1 MYFRES
7 EVRQVAKPSK
17 PNPKSPSKARSTAAK
32 KTDAEAQT
40 PPKADEAKAAKVQ
53 TSKGIEGVIETM
65 QSKAG
70 NKPAK
75 AAQAGKVASTDK
87 DGAAAD
93 KPSASDSAAP
103 EAAPD
108 MGQSDTAEPPVQ
120 DLSEAASEAKTD
132 DLANAKEAAQAPAE
146 PEAPEAN
153 AGSEAKSAD
162 VADQSAAPV
171 AVATAQGAPEQSGG
185 FFPALLG
192 GVIAAGLGFGAAY
205 VWLDAPAGDRAALE
219 ALRKDVTALQSA
231 KPVPVDTSALEQGLA
246 EAQDFAGDAGAQIA
260 ALSDR
265 TAALETRLAQLESSG
280 VSSSLS
286 PEAVKA
292 YEAELQ
298 ALQASMAEQ
307 RAALDAAAA
316 AAAQAEASAEDSA
329 KSTLARAALA
339 RVQAA
344 LDSGS
349 AFAPAL
355 ADLAEAGVAAPAA
368 LGALAQEGA
377 PTLASLRAGYP
388 AAARAALAQAR
399 KDAGPDAGGG
409 LTGFLKAQLG
419 ARSLAPREGDDAD
432 AVLSRAEAALD
443 AGHLNDTLA
452 ELSSLPEAARA
463 LMGDWLSQAQARLD
477 AVAAADALAQDLNQ
491 N

>member
-1 MYFRES
+1 
-7 EVRQVAKPSK
+7 
-17 PNPKSPSKARSTAAK
+17 
-32 KTDAEAQT
+32 
-40 PPKADEAKAAKVQ
+40 
-53 TSKGIEGVIETM
+53 M

-70 NKPAK
+70 SKSAK
-75 AAQAGKVASTDK
+75 AAQAGEGASTGK

-93 KPSASDSAAP
+93 TPSASDAA
-103 EAAPD
+103 AADATPAPQAATD
-108 MGQSDTAEPPVQ
+108 MGEPDAAEPPAQ
-120 DLSEAASEAKTD
+120 DLSENSSEAKTD
-132 DLANAKEAAQAPAE
+132 DLADATEETQAPA
-146 PEAPEAN
+146 APQALEEN
-153 AGSEAKSAD
+153 AGDDAKSAD
-162 VADQSAAPV
+162 AADQSAAPV
-171 AVATAQGAPEQSGG
+171 AVATVQGAPEQSGG

-219 ALRKDVTALQSA
+219 ALREDVTALQSA
-231 KPVPVDTSALEQGLA
+231 KPASVDTSALEQGLA
-246 EAQDFAGDAGAQIA
+246 EAQDLAGDASAQIA

-265 TAALETRLAQLESSG
+265 TAALEARLAQLESSG

-298 ALQASMAEQ
+298 ALQTSMAEQ

-355 ADLAEAGVAAPAA
+355 ADLAEAGVEAPAA

-377 PTLASLRAGYP
+377 PTLATLRAGYP

-432 AVLSRAEAALD
+432 AILSRAEAALD
-443 AGHLNDTLA
+443 AGRLNDTMA
-452 ELSSLPEAARA
+452 ELASLPEAARA
-463 LMGDWLSQAQARLD
+463 VMGDWLSQAQARLD